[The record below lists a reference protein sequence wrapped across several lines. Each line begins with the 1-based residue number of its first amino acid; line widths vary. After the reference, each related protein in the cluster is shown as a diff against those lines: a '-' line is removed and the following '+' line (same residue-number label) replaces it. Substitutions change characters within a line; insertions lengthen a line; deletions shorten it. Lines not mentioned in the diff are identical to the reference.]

1 MLFPVPE
8 LVEHLSRTVELFPG
22 DVLFTGTPAGVGVGR
37 APPRVHDPGGVQA
50 RHVAGLGELVQTF
63 TFCDP
68 AIVSE

>member
-1 MLFPVPE
+1 MPE

-37 APPRVHDPGGVQA
+37 TPPRFLDPGDVLPS
-50 RHVAGLGELVQTF
+50 HVAGIGELVQTF